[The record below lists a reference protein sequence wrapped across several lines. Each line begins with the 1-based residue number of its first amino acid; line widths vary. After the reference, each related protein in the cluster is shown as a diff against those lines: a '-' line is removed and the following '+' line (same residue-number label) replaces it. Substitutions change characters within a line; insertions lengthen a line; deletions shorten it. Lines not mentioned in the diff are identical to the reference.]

1 MTKTALALVVSAS
14 LTVTACAAIS
24 ASTPAAAATPKTAAL
39 TRPGNARAPAPAP
52 SQADAAASCAAMK
65 ATDVYWITL
74 TDSGDTDQKVE
85 GYPDGTSKVT
95 AAFDYN
101 CIPMK
106 TKMSIIWSID
116 GEQALS
122 DSVTPKP
129 SDKAD
134 TYTYSLF
141 KKDNSVLSNGDYSV
155 EFYLGDTLLTTG
167 KVTVGDIGVSD
178 VTTKTKTT
186 TSSSTSEVT
195 VQGTVADS
203 KSKKAISGAVV
214 VVLNEGV
221 DPKAWLK
228 DGKDED
234 VLAFAKTDSKG
245 QFELNNQVPTNLA
258 LPWIVAAKG
267 YKVILQ
273 SDFVIDEGSD
283 DPYIMNIGLER
294 SK

>member
-1 MTKTALALVVSAS
+1 MNKRAITLMMTATAVSTLLSAS
-14 LTVTACAAIS
+14 LT
-24 ASTPAAAATPKTAAL
+24 AS
-39 TRPGNARAPAPAP
+39 
-52 SQADAAASCAAMK
+52 AASPTSAGIARLNGAGASSLASSRQTATTTCKSMK
-65 ATDVYWITL
+65 ATDVYWVTL
-74 TDSGDTDQKVE
+74 TDSGDIDQKVE
-85 GYPDGTSKVT
+85 GYPDGASKVT

-101 CIPMK
+101 CIPKK

-122 DSVTPKP
+122 DSTTPKP
-129 SDKAD
+129 ADKAD
-134 TYTYSLF
+134 TYSYSLF
-141 KKDNSVLSNGDYSV
+141 KKDDSALSNGDYSV

-167 KVTVGDIGVSD
+167 KVTVGDINVSD
-178 VTTKTKTT
+178 VTTTTKNTKN
-186 TSSSTSEVT
+186 TSASEVT

-203 KSKKAISGAVV
+203 KSKKPISGAII

-221 DPKAWLK
+221 DPKVWLK
-228 DGKDED
+228 EGKDED